1 MKGWRCVARKMIR
14 KYCGMWFP
22 SPFLFIRGVS
32 CPRCVHCGRPQS
44 LNSLKLNIPRF
55 LHNCLPISCG
65 DIGSGNQALKVH
77 FMPLGRSCPLK
88 TILLNDLVGC
98 DSPLQIVMAFWGTI
112 IISRGMSHPTQKVWI
127 QTKRVPNCHHYLHR
141 AVTPNWM
148 GSIALW

>member
-1 MKGWRCVARKMIR
+1 MWWRGEDILQTKWLENIVE
-14 KYCGMWFP
+14 CGSLALSYSSEG
-22 SPFLFIRGVS
+22 SPALAV
-32 CPRCVHCGRPQS
+32 CRPQS

-65 DIGSGNQALKVH
+65 DIGSGNRALKVH
-77 FMPLGRSCPLK
+77 FMPLWRSCPLK
-88 TILLNDLVGC
+88 TILLSDLVGC

-112 IISRGMSHPTQKVWI
+112 IVSRGMSHPTQKVWI